1 MLTILRFSFC
11 PTIRMEEARQFLE
24 SSTIHGLVYISSS
37 RGVLRLIWLCV
48 VIAGFS
54 LAGLIIQ
61 QSFSSWADSPVSTTI
76 ETLPITEL
84 DFPNVIVC
92 PPRNTF
98 TTLNPDLVMVR
109 NVTLDEEEK
118 VELKKLVGD
127 SIYRENYKAR
137 YLEFQNIRQQ
147 KLYVDWYRGV
157 AKIEFPGTSV
167 DGGNKVEFSTYY
179 IHTASLEGQYSSPYF
194 GQTFDENS
202 FEQTIKGGVQIYLH
216 PSENLESKIVIDIEY
231 DVEETSYTEYVQVI
245 TKYRDERSEEEFLD
259 KTKMKAVREYREAL
273 VVAIFY
279 VRWMWTEYNTW
290 DSRRNTG
297 DSTVQYSTVQ
307 YSIIQYE
314 VQEMGDLKGI

>member
-1 MLTILRFSFC
+1 
-11 PTIRMEEARQFLE
+11 MEAVKEFLE
-24 SSTIHGLVYISSS
+24 SSSIHGLVYISTS
-37 RGVLRLIWLCV
+37 RHLLKLFWLCV
-48 VIAGFS
+48 VLMGSIG
-54 LAGLIIQ
+54 AGLIIQ
-61 QSFSSWADSPVSTTI
+61 QSFSSWADSPVSPTI

-118 VELKKLVGD
+118 VELKKLAGD

-137 YLEFQNIRQQ
+137 FLEFKNFRQQ
-147 KLYVDWYRGV
+147 KYVDWYSGV
-157 AKIEFPGTSV
+157 AKIEFPWKSF
-167 DGGNKVEFSTYY
+167 DGQNKVTFNTYY
-179 IHTASLEGQYSSPYF
+179 IHTASLAGQYSSPYF

-202 FEQTIKGGVQIYLH
+202 FEQTLKGGVEIYLH

-279 VRWMWTEYNTW
+279 VRWMWTEYNSW

-297 DSTVQYSTVQ
+297 DSTVQYSTLHYSTVQ
-307 YSIIQYE
+307 APENGRSE
-314 VQEMGDLKGI
+314 GNLTLEGS